1 MSAFSAND
9 SAYMARALRLAAR
22 GKYTAHPNPM
32 VGCVLVRDGVVVGEG
47 WHRIAGEEHAEINA
61 LTEAG
66 EKARGAAAYVTL
78 EPCVHHGKT
87 PPCTDALIAAGVSD
101 VIAAMEDPFN
111 KVAGNGLTTLKN
123 AGMNVRVG
131 LMQAAAKELNAG
143 FLSRVSRGRPFV
155 RMKIASSLDGCIA
168 MADGQSQWITGPDA
182 RADVQRMRARAGA
195 ILTGIGTVLA
205 DDPSLTVRD
214 PAVDTNGRQPIRA
227 VLDSQLR
234 MPLSAGMLAL
244 PGQTL
249 IYCTGPDG
257 DAALNDA
264 GAEVIVVG
272 SVNDQVSAAAVLE
285 DLAGRGVNEVLVE
298 AGPILA
304 GSLVAEKMVD
314 ELVVYQA
321 PHIMGSQ
328 TMGMLQT
335 PSWTELADR
344 QALTI
349 TDERRVGTDMRITA
363 KLN

>member
-1 MSAFSAND
+1 MSEFSAID
-9 SAYMARALRLAAR
+9 SVYMARALRLAAR
-22 GKYTAHPNPM
+22 GGYTAHPNPM
-32 VGCVLVRDGVVVGEG
+32 VGCVLVRDGAVVGEG
-47 WHRIAGEEHAEINA
+47 WHRTAGEEHAEINA
-61 LTEAG
+61 LAEAG
-66 EKARGAAAYVTL
+66 ENARGAAAYVTL

-87 PPCTDALIAAGVSD
+87 PPCTDALIAAGVNE
-101 VIAAMEDPFN
+101 VVAAMQDPFN
-111 KVAGNGLTTLKN
+111 KVAGNGLTALTN
-123 AGMNVRVG
+123 AGLHVRVG

-143 FLSRVSRGRPFV
+143 FLSRVARGRPFV

-249 IYCTGPDG
+249 IYCTGSDG
-257 DAALNDA
+257 EAALNDA
-264 GAEVIVVG
+264 GAEVVVVE
-272 SVNDQVSAAAVLE
+272 SVNEQVSVVAVLE
-285 DLAGRGVNEVLVE
+285 DLAGRDVNEVLVE
-298 AGPILA
+298 AGPVLA
-304 GSLVAEKMVD
+304 GSLIAEKMVD
-314 ELVVYQA
+314 ELVIYQA

-335 PSWTELADR
+335 PNWTELADR

-349 TDERRVGTDMRITA
+349 TDKRRVGADTRITA